1 MPAVTFEGN
10 ELGFT
15 VFGNAAPAG
24 SKRAF
29 VNPKTGRAIV
39 TDDSKGSKPWKAEV
53 KAAAGEVM
61 AGRPLLEGPLVVA
74 FTFWRPRPLSHFTGS
89 GDLNAAGRR
98 TPAPTTKPDV
108 LKLAR
113 AVEDALTGI
122 VWRDDAQVV
131 SEFIAKR
138 YGEPARVEVVVAFLE
153 GVGP

>member
-1 MPAVTFEGN
+1 MAEVA
-10 ELGFT
+10 FT
-15 VFGNAAPAG
+15 VYGNAAPAG

-53 KAAAGEVM
+53 KAAAGAVM
-61 AGRPLLEGPLVVA
+61 AGRPLLEGPLFLA
-74 FTFWRPRPLSHFTGS
+74 LTFYRPRPRGHFTGTGELS
-89 GDLNAAGRR
+89 AAGRR
-98 TPAPTTKPDV
+98 AIAPTTKPDV

-131 SEFIAKR
+131 TERIAKR
-138 YGEPARVEVVVAFLE
+138 YGEPARVEVLVDDDLE
-153 GVGP
+153 GLA